1 MGSIIMMFRLSESII
16 KKVFNVPV
24 TKFKT
29 QLRYISPN
37 NNDSW
42 IATCIDRAP
51 LASVDPLYAS
61 NYWYNNTTG
70 RYEIRFNPS
79 RVVHQYRCADSSSY
93 IYELIISRHDYPRQ
107 NNLITFIVYSNP
119 LVDQY
124 VIQAFKKSIY
134 LNQCV
139 VINNPDFN
147 ERIGV
152 GQTVS
157 QNNLDAQKQINELIA
172 IINKLNPKLPCSIQ
186 ENILDFINPQIND
199 NQLSN
204 KYPKQKKTIYEYPRT
219 IGKPVKTFCESDN
232 DILPTTLPDI
242 FTYILNEDYIKLK
255 LLLEDQPKLANLRD
269 PFGRYAHDVACH
281 ISSNEIFKLFFN
293 ARERLGYVNERES
306 IIQDHYTRYFN
317 KQYSVVGLFRD
328 DEYTRLQYKEGY
340 LCRLSR
346 METKDLDS
354 AASANQVITA
364 TTSLDMPRDKKMMLT
379 LKYQSEQD
387 FSDRFTQAIKQD
399 DVAIVKAMLYYLKQ
413 LPDKDNATFLE
424 FIWRKHTTL
433 STEMY
438 NIFLY
443 YYQKTYNLPLPTGML
458 NNDIKQEICD
468 MIKKYNLQIE
478 DVRNKKLRSPI
489 LQHPIKYQSQS
500 LIETFISSDHEFN
513 ILSIQKPIEL
523 LTKKEKEEMYQLFF
537 YNFSIISDNSTINK
551 QKYFNAAISSLN
563 HQDSFDLVNLFY
575 DQKTGKLVSFL
586 TTRIISSYHQSVGE
600 FILFHS
606 KFAGNNPQY
615 SSLNLTNLG
624 MRNFLAEAISQ
635 SNKPV
640 YMFIKSIPPGYALCL
655 LPFHIDFSPKKP
667 IPQSLLEHIV
677 SLADDDLT
685 GEVIPCKLKVN
696 SERKPTFANLP
707 LTFYRDI
714 VGDGEKNAMP
724 IVIPGNQECIEQ
736 YFELLKYNGIS
747 LDTFNDYIQKY
758 NQMKQDRL
766 TANLHYTI

>member
-1 MGSIIMMFRLSESII
+1 MMFRLSKSII
-16 KKVFNVPV
+16 KTVSFSVPV
-24 TKFKT
+24 RKFKT
-29 QLRYISPN
+29 QLRYISTD
-37 NNDSW
+37 NNDGW

-61 NYWYNNTTG
+61 NSWYNNTTG

-79 RVVHQYRCADSSSY
+79 RVVHQYRCDDSSSY
-93 IYELIISRHDYPRQ
+93 IYELIIARHDCPKQ

-124 VIQAFKKSIY
+124 VIKAFKKSIY

-139 VINNPDFN
+139 VIDNPEFN

-157 QNNLDAQKQINELIA
+157 SNNLDAQKQINELIA
-172 IINKLNPKLPCSIQ
+172 IINKLNPKLPYSVQ
-186 ENILDFINPQIND
+186 ENILDFINPQVKD

-204 KYPKQKKTIYEYPRT
+204 KYPKQKKTICEYPRT
-219 IGKPVKTFCESDN
+219 IGKPIKTFCESDN
-232 DILPTTLPDI
+232 DILPTNLPDI
-242 FTYILNEDYIKLK
+242 FKYILNEDYIKLK
-255 LLLEDQPKLANLRD
+255 LLLKGQPKLANLRD
-269 PFGRYAHDVACH
+269 PFGSYAHDVACH
-281 ISSNEIFKLFFN
+281 ISSNKIFKLFFN
-293 ARERLGYVNERES
+293 ARERLGYINEHEF
-306 IIQDHYTRYFN
+306 IIQDHYKRYFN
-317 KQYSVVGLFRD
+317 KQYSVISFCRD
-328 DEYTRLQYKEGY
+328 NEYKRLQHKEGY
-340 LCRLSR
+340 LYRLSK
-346 METKDLDS
+346 MKIKDPDS
-354 AASANQVITA
+354 SESANQIITA
-364 TTSLDMPRDKKMMLT
+364 TTSPDIPRDKKMLLT
-379 LKYQSEQD
+379 LKYQSDQD
-387 FSDRFTQAIKQD
+387 FCNRFTQAIKQN
-399 DVAIVKAMLYYLKQ
+399 DVAIVKTMLYYLKR

-424 FIWRKHTTL
+424 FILRKYQTL

-438 NIFLY
+438 NVFLLY
-443 YYQKTYNLPLPTGML
+443 YKKTYGLTLPKGIL
-458 NNDIKQEICD
+458 NQDIKQEICD

-478 DVRNKKLRSPI
+478 DARSKKLRSPI
-489 LQHPIKYQSQS
+489 LQHPVKCQSQA

-513 ILSIQKPIEL
+513 ILSIQKPIDL
-523 LTKKEKEEMYQLFF
+523 LTKKEKEEMYELFF

-551 QKYFNAAISSLN
+551 KKYFTTAISSLN
-563 HQDSFDLVNLFY
+563 QQNSFDLVNLFY

-624 MRNFLAEAISQ
+624 MRNFLAEAIDQ

-667 IPQSLLEHIV
+667 IPQLLLEHIV
-677 SLADDDLT
+677 SLADDALT

-696 SERKPTFANLP
+696 SERKPNFSNLP

-724 IVIPGNQECIEQ
+724 IVIPCNQECIKQ

-758 NQMKQDRL
+758 NQMKQDRI